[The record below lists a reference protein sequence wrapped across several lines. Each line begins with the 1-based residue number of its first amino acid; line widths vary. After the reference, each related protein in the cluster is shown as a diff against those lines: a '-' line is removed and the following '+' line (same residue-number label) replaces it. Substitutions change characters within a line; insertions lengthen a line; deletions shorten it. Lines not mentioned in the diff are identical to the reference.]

1 MNSLKKIA
9 RIFLSLEHQQKMVTT
24 LLEIQST
31 FQQSTRPQ
39 VLLIQS
45 TRPQVLLVRST
56 RPQTWGKL

>member
-39 VLLIQS
+39 FSLA
-45 TRPQVLLVRST
+45 
-56 RPQTWGKL
+56 